1 MHWNRQN
8 RQILSISN
16 LRKKSAQINGAGL
29 RKGFCYSLLDS
40 CEVIR
45 SLKVEKYVQAVFS
58 ISNSVTSVMYKNK
71 SKQSRVFQ
79 QGGTVLYNCISNV
92 YMST

>member
-1 MHWNRQN
+1 MSV
-8 RQILSISN
+8 LC
-16 LRKKSAQINGAGL
+16 

-45 SLKVEKYVQAVFS
+45 SLKVEKYVQAVFF